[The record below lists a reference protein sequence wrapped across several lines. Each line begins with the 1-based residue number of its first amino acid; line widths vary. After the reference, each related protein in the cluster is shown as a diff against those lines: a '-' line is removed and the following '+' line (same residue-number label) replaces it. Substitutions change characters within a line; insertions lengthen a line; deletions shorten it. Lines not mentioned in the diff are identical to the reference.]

1 MKDLWLCDFFEELLL
16 LINENLIVI
25 IIYVFV
31 RLFNIFYELILE
43 FEYDLWNILIV
54 IVVFILDIDNKDWK
68 EGNFILNMEIVEVFV
83 DVKVNFVDKL
93 K

>member
-25 IIYVFV
+25 IVYVFV

-68 EGNFILNMEIVEVFV
+68 EGNFILNKEIVEVFV

-93 K
+93 E

>member
-25 IIYVFV
+25 IIYGFV

-68 EGNFILNMEIVEVFV
+68 EGNFILNKEIVEVFV

-93 K
+93 E

>member
-1 MKDLWLCDFFEELLL
+1 ML

-25 IIYVFV
+25 IVYVFV

-68 EGNFILNMEIVEVFV
+68 EGNFILYMEIVEVFV

-93 K
+93 E